1 VDPAR
6 IAELLKPFLTSPHF
20 VTASATDQAAARAA
34 SSLSTLQL
42 QQISIYIDMLQR
54 WNTRINLTSVRSP
67 EEIVTRHF
75 GESLFAAR
83 HLFPCA
89 TGNTAAAI
97 SPDYVWTAAAAVQSS
112 FSLAVKHP
120 VEVFDLGSGAG
131 FPGVPIKIWIPSIH
145 LTLIESN
152 HKKATFL
159 RETIRALT
167 LTDVNVFPGRAE
179 DLLPRQPSSAPA
191 HTSPASPASEA
202 PPDRQASVVTLR
214 AVERFSSILPI
225 AANLVTSGGRLVLLI
240 GKAQVPAALSIL
252 PAFHWRDPLPV
263 PLSTN
268 RLLLVGH
275 LNSKNQSSKGVE
287 TKPPKSAAR
296 AR

>member
-6 IAELLKPFLTSPHF
+6 IAELLKPFLPSPHL

-89 TGNTAAAI
+89 TGN
-97 SPDYVWTAAAAVQSS
+97 TAAAAVQSS

-202 PPDRQASVVTLR
+202 PPDRQAGVVTLR

>member
-89 TGNTAAAI
+89 TGN
-97 SPDYVWTAAAAVQSS
+97 TAAAAVQSS

-214 AVERFSSILPI
+214 AVERFNSILPI
-225 AANLVTSGGRLVLLI
+225 AANLVTSGGRLALLI